1 MIRVRISD
9 PRSEGVCCNFKTVKS
24 GVPQCSLLGPLLFN
38 IFINDLNFCVPNVS
52 LRLYADETT
61 AHLSDVSPTILE
73 FSFNKDLQTLSSW
86 FESNHLT
93 VNSTKTQALSVGPCA
108 YHYSLFLNNARI
120 EFLRSIKI
128 LGVTLDKDLS
138 YKEHISDQLK
148 KAYAKASALR
158 RIRRFLP
165 HDAMIKLYKA
175 FILPHL
181 EYCSPL
187 FVGIGTGQRNRLED
201 GNCYI
206 LRTLIGHNKSMSYDE
221 LLTTAS
227 MTSLYCRR
235 LHQALILLFKC
246 LNGTGP
252 TYIGSLFKYRHTP
265 YRLRGEGLNL
275 ELPNFNLKFK
285 KNSFTY
291 SLTKLWNSLPSQ
303 VRLSSD
309 ANDFRSKL
317 HDCSFLERLSYCAR
331 LLPFTVFRTCI
342 IVFQSRF

>member
-1 MIRVRISD
+1 M
-9 PRSEGVCCNFKTVKS
+9 
-24 GVPQCSLLGPLLFN
+24 
-38 IFINDLNFCVPNVS
+38 
-52 LRLYADETT
+52 
-61 AHLSDVSPTILE
+61 
-73 FSFNKDLQTLSSW
+73 
-86 FESNHLT
+86 
-93 VNSTKTQALSVGPCA
+93 
-108 YHYSLFLNNARI
+108 
-120 EFLRSIKI
+120 IKI
-128 LGVTLDKDLS
+128 
-138 YKEHISDQLK
+138 
-148 KAYAKASALR
+148 
-158 RIRRFLP
+158 
-165 HDAMIKLYKA
+165 YKA
-175 FILPHL
+175 FRLPHL

-187 FVGIGTGQRNRLED
+187 FVGILGTGQRNRLED

-227 MTSLYCRR
+227 MKSLYCRR

-291 SLTKLWNSLPSQ
+291 SLTNLWNSLPSQ
-303 VRLSSD
+303 VRLLSD

-317 HDCSFLERLSYCAR
+317 HDCSFLERLSYSAR
-331 LLPFTVFRTCI
+331 L
-342 IVFQSRF
+342 

>member
-24 GVPQCSLLGPLLFN
+24 GVPQGSLLGPPLFN

-52 LRLYADETT
+52 LRLDADETT
-61 AHLSDVSPTILE
+61 AYLSDVSPTILE

-86 FESNHLT
+86 FESNHLI
-93 VNSTKTQALSVGPCA
+93 VNSTKTQALSVRPCDH
-108 YHYSLFLNNARI
+108 HYSLFLDHDNARI
-120 EFLRSIKI
+120 EFLQSIKI

-175 FILPHL
+175 FILPHP

-187 FVGIGTGQRNRLED
+187 FVGTGTGQRNRLED

-235 LHQALILLFKC
+235 LYQALILL
-246 LNGTGP
+246 LN
-252 TYIGSLFKYRHTP
+252 S
-265 YRLRGEGLNL
+265 
-275 ELPNFNLKFK
+275 
-285 KNSFTY
+285 
-291 SLTKLWNSLPSQ
+291 
-303 VRLSSD
+303 
-309 ANDFRSKL
+309 
-317 HDCSFLERLSYCAR
+317 
-331 LLPFTVFRTCI
+331 
-342 IVFQSRF
+342 

>member
-1 MIRVRISD
+1 M
-9 PRSEGVCCNFKTVKS
+9 
-24 GVPQCSLLGPLLFN
+24 
-38 IFINDLNFCVPNVS
+38 
-52 LRLYADETT
+52 
-61 AHLSDVSPTILE
+61 
-73 FSFNKDLQTLSSW
+73 
-86 FESNHLT
+86 
-93 VNSTKTQALSVGPCA
+93 NSTKTQALSVGPCA
-108 YHYSLFLNNARI
+108 YRYSLFLNNARI
-120 EFLRSIKI
+120 EFFPSIKI

-148 KAYAKASALR
+148 KVYAKASALR

-227 MTSLYCRR
+227 MKSLYCRR
-235 LHQALILLFKC
+235 LHQALILLFNC

-252 TYIGSLFKYRHTP
+252 TYIGSPFKYRHTP

-285 KNSFTY
+285 KKSFTY
-291 SLTKLWNSLPSQ
+291 SLAKLWNSLPSQ
-303 VRLSSD
+303 VRLSRD
-309 ANDFRSKL
+309 AARMRG
-317 HDCSFLERLSYCAR
+317 HRGFLLEVPSHAGMFSPRAAN
-331 LLPFTVFRTCI
+331 PT
-342 IVFQSRF
+342 